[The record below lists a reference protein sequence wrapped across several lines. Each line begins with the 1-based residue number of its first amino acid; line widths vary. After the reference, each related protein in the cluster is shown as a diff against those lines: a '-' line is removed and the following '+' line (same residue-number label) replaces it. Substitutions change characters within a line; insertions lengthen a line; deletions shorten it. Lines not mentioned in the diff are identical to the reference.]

1 MQWITSSAILIYV
14 VLVKKLINQRKGFI
28 SQSSLKLVGK
38 SDYQLPTKSTLSVG
52 VKLPDLVGSLSNQ
65 TFLLISLQKNAKKC
79 GGCSI

>member
-38 SDYQLPTKSTLSVG
+38 SDYQLPTKSTRSVV
-52 VKLPDLVGSLSNQ
+52 VKLPDLVVPLA
-65 TFLLISLQKNAKKC
+65 TKLFF
-79 GGCSI
+79 